1 MCYAYV
7 LIPTCLQ
14 NCANTPQ
21 IDYSTVF
28 FFEYLGPMLIYPLFF
43 LLPSVFY
50 GQ

>member
-1 MCYAYV
+1 MRV
-7 LIPTCLQ
+7 LL
-14 NCANTPQ
+14 CARVVLLGLQ

-43 LLPSVFY
+43 LFPSVIY